1 MSLSGKQWVWS
12 EHDSDL
18 VEKLNKNLGF
28 SPALARLLVN
38 RGITNPVQARAFL
51 CPSLD
56 QFHSPWDMAG
66 MESAVNRLL
75 QSLQGNELIVIHG
88 DYDADGIAASAILV
102 EALRGLGA
110 KVEYYLPS
118 RFGEGYGLHMEALK
132 KFREQGASLVVTV
145 DCGINS
151 VGEVEWASGNDLDI
165 IVTDHHQPLE
175 KLNGAV
181 AVLNPLQEHCPYPF
195 KEMSGAGIAFKL
207 VSALMEKV
215 GEPFPEHL
223 LDLAA
228 LGTTAD
234 VVPLLGENRVI
245 VHYGLETL
253 RRMRRIGFKA
263 LAEAVNLD
271 EQRIS
276 STTLSFALAPAINA
290 AGRMGEAQP
299 AAELLLE
306 NDLSRAKSL
315 AESLHRANQLRRTTE
330 QKILLEAEEAA
341 IKMMSEDNQKIIT
354 LAGHDWHHGV
364 IGIVASRLVEKYS
377 RPFCLVA
384 LEGEEGRGSAR
395 SISGFDITAALAEC
409 ASILEKFGGHE
420 QAAGFTVRA
429 DRVEALRDGLN
440 RYARVNLDDGDLKP
454 RLFIEAELDDSEI
467 HFDFTNRLEQLQPY
481 GTANPTPLFASRN
494 WEIQSWRLVGADQK
508 HLKLQL
514 KKQNRSLDPIVFSG
528 SFLAPKLEKGRR
540 VDLAL
545 KLKNGFFRDQKTL
558 EAEVKDL
565 CYNDSCKSGSLE
577 VIDQRGCKDRLAM
590 AGEIL
595 DRNGKSSIVFTS
607 TLSRADKIKKS
618 CFLQASPNFIT
629 SGSVNDKDN
638 QSSATGP
645 VILYDLPLYEGI
657 MEHVFNRACK
667 ERPLTVYLFYN
678 REDLTRNRRLLDFS
692 LPSPEILEKIIPVLN
707 DFPELFSGRELPGP
721 VADIIGFKPAPSF
734 WERAENILT
743 EIGLTENAASQECRV
758 EVKENWP
765 SCLET
770 SSTYR
775 STKALRE
782 QCERFQEY
790 MLEAAP
796 EEIASYLAG
805 LFSD

>member
-1 MSLSGKQWVWS
+1 MSLSGKKWVWP
-12 EHDSDL
+12 DQDCNV
-18 VEKLNKNLGF
+18 VEKISKNLGF
-28 SPALARLLVN
+28 STALARLLVN
-38 RGITNPVQARAFL
+38 RGITDPDQARAFL
-51 CPSLD
+51 CPSRE
-56 QFHSPWDMAG
+56 QFQPPWDMAG
-66 MESAVNRLL
+66 MESAVERLL
-75 QSLQGNELIVIHG
+75 RALQGNEKIVIHG
-88 DYDADGIAASAILV
+88 DYDADGIAASVILV
-102 EALRGLGA
+102 EALRGRGGNI
-110 KVEYYLPS
+110 EYYLPS
-118 RFGEGYGLHMEALK
+118 RFGEGYGLHLEALK
-132 KFREQGASLVVTV
+132 KFRKQGATLVVTV
-145 DCGINS
+145 DCGINA
-151 VGEVEWASGNDLDI
+151 VDEVQWASENGLDI
-165 IVTDHHQPLE
+165 VVTDHHQPLQ
-175 KLNGAV
+175 KLQGAV
-181 AVLNPLQEHCPYPF
+181 AVLNPLQEHCSYPF

-228 LGTTAD
+228 LGTAAD
-234 VVPLLGENRVI
+234 VVPLLGENRII
-245 VHYGLETL
+245 VHYGLEVL

-271 EQRIS
+271 EQRIN
-276 STTLSFALAPAINA
+276 STSLSFALAPAINA
-290 AGRMGEAQP
+290 AGRMGEARP

-306 NDLSRAKSL
+306 NDPARAKSL
-315 AESLHRANQLRRTTE
+315 AESLHRANQLRRSTE

-341 IKMMSEDNQKIIT
+341 IKMISEDNQKVIT
-354 LAGHDWHHGV
+354 LAGRNWHHGV
-364 IGIVASRLVEKYS
+364 IGIVASRLVEKYN
-377 RPFCLVA
+377 RPFCLIA

-395 SISGFDITAALAEC
+395 SIAGFNITAALAEC
-409 ASILEKFGGHE
+409 ASSLERFGGHE

-429 DRVEALRDGLN
+429 DRVEDLRDGLN
-440 RYARVNLDDGDLKP
+440 RYARVNLEDFDLEP

-467 HFDFTNRLEQLQPY
+467 HFDLTARLEQLQPF

-514 KKQNRSLDPIVFSG
+514 KKNNRNLDPIVFSG
-528 SFLAPKLEKGRR
+528 SFLAPKLEKGRL

-545 KLKNGFFRDQKTL
+545 KLKNGFFREQKTL

-565 CYNDSCKSGSLE
+565 SYNDSHKSGRLE
-577 VIDQRGCKDRLAM
+577 IIDQRGRRDRLVL

-595 DRNGKSSIVFTS
+595 DRNGNSSIVFTS
-607 TLSRADKIKKS
+607 TLSRADKIKTS

-629 SGSVNDKDN
+629 SGSVHDKDN
-638 QSSATGP
+638 QSPASGP

-657 MEHVFNRACK
+657 MERIFNRASK

-692 LPSPEILEKIIPVLN
+692 LPSPEILEKIIPVLSDN
-707 DFPELFSGRELPGP
+707 PDFFSNRNFSGP
-721 VADIIGFKPAPSF
+721 VTDIIGFKPAQSF
-734 WERAENILT
+734 WERTENILE
-743 EIGLTENAASQECRV
+743 EIGLIETAACLEDPGGK
-758 EVKENWP
+758 KENWP

-782 QCERFQEY
+782 QCERFQDY

-796 EEIASYLAG
+796 EQIASYLNG
-805 LFSD
+805 LLAN